1 MYTPRASFPEHK
13 SGIKVESNE
22 VTLKKKKQ
30 TVLLTKLLTK
40 AFVHIV
46 INYFF
51 KLIYLVPAISSKNIL
66 LYNLPDFHIIQSFSH
81 FNTKEVSI

>member
-1 MYTPRASFPEHK
+1 MYTPRASFLQHK

-22 VTLKKKKQ
+22 VTLKKKQ
-30 TVLLTKLLTK
+30 TVLLTKLHTK
-40 AFVHIV
+40 TFVHIV

-51 KLIYLVPAISSKNIL
+51 KLIYLVPAITSKNIL
-66 LYNLPDFHIIQSFSH
+66 LYNLHDFHIIQSFSH